1 MVCVK
6 LSSSW
11 GKLIVTKSHRMHFIN
26 LIKNL
31 CSLALPTNSQHQHNH
46 GHRLMMI
53 ILQQQQHTTII
64 ICFFNVVVE

>member
-31 CSLALPTNSQHQHNH
+31 CSQHQHNH
-46 GHRLMMI
+46 GHRLMMMI
-53 ILQQQQHTTII
+53 ILQQQQQQHTNII
-64 ICFFNVVVE
+64 ICFFNVVVESC